1 MNQYQ
6 TILIELAQASS
17 FEDSTN
23 WRDLM
28 DAWII
33 ATYGK

>member
-1 MNQYQ
+1 MNQCQ
-6 TILIELAQASS
+6 TTLIELAQASS

-28 DAWII
+28 DAWILV
-33 ATYGK
+33 TYGK